1 MIRALKQ
8 SGNTIV
14 DDEQVEKISS
24 KQRRNGN
31 EAARHAFI
39 ARHAIE
45 RAAYFSSISRETRL
59 SVSFV
64 ANYLETSVNTNC
76 SRNGDNEW
84 LRLPY
89 ITS

>member
-45 RAAYFSSISRETRL
+45 RAAYFSSGYRGKQDYPCPL
-59 SVSFV
+59 S
-64 ANYLETSVNTNC
+64 LTTLKH
-76 SRNGDNEW
+76 R
-84 LRLPY
+84 
-89 ITS
+89 